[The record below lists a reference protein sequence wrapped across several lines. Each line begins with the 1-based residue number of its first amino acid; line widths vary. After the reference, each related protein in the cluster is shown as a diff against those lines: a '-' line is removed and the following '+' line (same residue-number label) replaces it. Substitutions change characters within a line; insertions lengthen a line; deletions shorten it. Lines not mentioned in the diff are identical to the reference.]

1 MTMTVSCFIAPPF
14 YREAVHGEGKHKA
27 GLQAGTPGDE
37 SHHKE
42 KLSMERGSTGLACR
56 QALQVMRVHETTHKG
71 SLSSR
76 QPMQSKSRLIRF
88 IEGKVKSAPSVVT
101 VS

>member
-1 MTMTVSCFIAPPF
+1 MTMAVACFIALPF
-14 YREAVHGEGKHKA
+14 YREIVHGEGKHRA

-42 KLSMERGSTGLACR
+42 KLSMEGGSTRLACR
-56 QALQVMRVHETTHKG
+56 QAPQVMRALETTHKG

-76 QPMQSKSRLIRF
+76 QPM
-88 IEGKVKSAPSVVT
+88 
-101 VS
+101 

>member
-1 MTMTVSCFIAPPF
+1 MSQVVKSVFCSI
-14 YREAVHGEGKHKA
+14 
-27 GLQAGTPGDE
+27 
-37 SHHKE
+37 
-42 KLSMERGSTGLACR
+42 RGSTELACR

>member
-1 MTMTVSCFIAPPF
+1 MCELMQMCVFYVSPLLGFPRDDHGSRVFHCTSL
-14 YREAVHGEGKHKA
+14 YREIVHGEGKHKA
-27 GLQAGTPGDE
+27 GLQAGTPCDE

-71 SLSSR
+71 
-76 QPMQSKSRLIRF
+76 F
-88 IEGKVKSAPSVVT
+88 FVKQAAHAV
-101 VS
+101 